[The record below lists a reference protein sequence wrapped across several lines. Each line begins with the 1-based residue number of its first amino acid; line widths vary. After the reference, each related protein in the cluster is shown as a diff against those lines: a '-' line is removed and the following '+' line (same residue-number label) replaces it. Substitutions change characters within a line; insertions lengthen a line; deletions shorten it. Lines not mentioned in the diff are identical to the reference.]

1 MDFKIK
7 KKNSTIVMAN
17 EGDLMKSPAV
27 GNFLQSS
34 DILIVKIM
42 AKIEKGKTNNYS
54 FIEFDFKKKN

>member
-1 MDFKIK
+1 
-7 KKNSTIVMAN
+7 MAN